1 MKKKLFPLILTTLV
15 IVLSLVI
22 SLNAQTSKEAKFD
35 VGKGDLL
42 DVSLSQ
48 GNIDITTGSGSEVNV
63 LAKNI
68 KENEMKLLTM
78 EKKGSRIEIVFK
90 GEDSDDFELL
100 LTIPSSLNL
109 DLSTGGGNVIVN
121 GDLSGD
127 ADVSTGGGNITAKAI
142 NGTAD
147 LSTGGGNI
155 KTGDINGNADIS
167 TGGGEIKIDI
177 INGVADLST
186 GGGNIYIT
194 SVNSSADISTG
205 GGNINVGDV
214 GGKADISTGGGN
226 INVGNVGGKA
236 DISTGGGNI
245 NLESAEGKIDVST
258 GAGNISLK
266 NISGFVDAST
276 GAGDIYA
283 ELIPDGKTHSEL
295 TTGIGDI
302 ELRIP
307 GSANATIIA
316 STSVTM
322 WSGDDSDLE
331 SIKSDFEPSNV
342 KRNREN
348 KSIEVTYVL
357 NGGGSKIEISTGM
370 GEIQIRKLK

>member
-1 MKKKLFPLILTTLV
+1 MKTKLFPLFLTTL
-15 IVLSLVI
+15 IIALNLVLT
-22 SLNAQTSKEAKFD
+22 LNAQTSKEAKFN

-48 GNIDITTGSGSEVNV
+48 GSIDITTGNGSEVNV

-68 KENEMKLLTM
+68 EENELKFLTM
-78 EKKGSRIEIVFK
+78 EKKGTGIKIKFE
-90 GEDSDDFELL
+90 GEDSDDFELI

-109 DLSTGGGNVIVN
+109 DLSTGGGNVSIN

-127 ADVSTGGGNITAKAI
+127 ADVSTGGGNITVKAI
-142 NGTAD
+142 NGIAD

-155 KTGDINGNADIS
+155 VTTDINGSADLS
-167 TGGGEIKIDI
+167 TGGGEIKVGV

-194 SVNSSADISTG
+194 SVSSSADISTG

-214 GGKADISTGGGN
+214 GGKAGISTGGGN
-226 INVGNVGGKA
+226 IKVENVSGSA

-266 NISGFVDAST
+266 NITGFVDAST

-283 ELIPDGKTHSEL
+283 ELIPDGKTHSKL
-295 TTGIGDI
+295 STGIGDI
-302 ELRIP
+302 EIQIP

-316 STSVTM
+316 STSVIM
-322 WSGDDSDLE
+322 WSGDETDLE
-331 SIKSDFEPSNV
+331 NIKSEFEPSNV

-370 GEIQIRKLK
+370 GEIDIKKK

>member
-1 MKKKLFPLILTTLV
+1 MKTKSFPLFLTTLV
-15 IVLSLVI
+15 VVLSLVL
-22 SLNAQTSKEAKFD
+22 SLNAQTSKEAKFN

-42 DVSLSQ
+42 DVSLTQ
-48 GNIDITTGSGSEVNV
+48 GNIDITTGSGSEVKI

-68 KENEMKLLTM
+68 EENELKLLSM
-78 EKKGSRIEIVFK
+78 EKKGTGIKITFD
-90 GEDSDDFELL
+90 GEDSDNFELI

-109 DLSTGGGNVIVN
+109 DLSTGGGNVKVN
-121 GDLSGD
+121 GELSGT
-127 ADVSTGGGNITAKAI
+127 ADVSTGGGNITVMAI
-142 NGTAD
+142 NGTTD

-155 KTGDINGNADIS
+155 ETKDINGSTDIS
-167 TGGGEIKIDI
+167 TGGGEIKVGL

-186 GGGNIYIT
+186 GGGNIYIA
-194 SVNSSADISTG
+194 SVNNSADISTG

-226 INVGNVGGKA
+226 IKVGNVSGSA

-266 NISGFVDAST
+266 NITGYVDATT

-295 TTGIGDI
+295 TTGMGDI

-307 GSANATIIA
+307 GSANTTIIA
-316 STSVTM
+316 STSVIT
-322 WSGDDSDLE
+322 WNGDESDLNN
-331 SIKSDFEPSNV
+331 IKSDFEPSNV

-357 NGGGSKIEISTGM
+357 NGGGSKIEINTGI
-370 GEIQIRKLK
+370 GEIDIKKK

>member
-1 MKKKLFPLILTTLV
+1 MKAKLFPLLLTTIIV
-15 IVLSLVI
+15 VLSLALT
-22 SLNAQTSKEAKFD
+22 LNAQTSKEAKFN

-48 GNIDITTGSGSEVNV
+48 GSIDITTGGGSEVNV

-68 KENEMKLLTM
+68 LKEELKLLTM
-78 EKKGSRIEIVFK
+78 EQKGTKVEINFE
-90 GEDSDDFELL
+90 GEDSDYFELI
-100 LTIPSSLNL
+100 LTIPASLNI
-109 DLSTGGGNVIVN
+109 DLSTGGGNVSVN
-121 GDLSGD
+121 GDLNGSVD
-127 ADVSTGGGNITAKAI
+127 ISTGGGNITVKAI
-142 NGTAD
+142 NGTANLSTGGGNIVTADINGNAD
-147 LSTGGGNI
+147 LSTGGGEI
-155 KTGDINGNADIS
+155 KVGLINGI
-167 TGGGEIKIDI
+167 
-177 INGVADLST
+177 ADLST

-194 SVNSSADISTG
+194 SVNNSADISTG

-214 GGKADISTGGGN
+214 GGKVDISTGGGN
-226 INVGNVGGKA
+226 IKVGNVSGSA

-245 NLESAEGKIDVST
+245 NLESAKGKIDVST

-266 NISGFVDAST
+266 NITGFVDAST

-302 ELRIP
+302 ELQIP
-307 GSANATIIA
+307 GSANATIVAI
-316 STSVTM
+316 TKVLM
-322 WSGDDSDLE
+322 WSSDDSDLE
-331 SIKSDFEPSNV
+331 NIRSDFKPSNV

-370 GEIQIRKLK
+370 GEIDIKKLN